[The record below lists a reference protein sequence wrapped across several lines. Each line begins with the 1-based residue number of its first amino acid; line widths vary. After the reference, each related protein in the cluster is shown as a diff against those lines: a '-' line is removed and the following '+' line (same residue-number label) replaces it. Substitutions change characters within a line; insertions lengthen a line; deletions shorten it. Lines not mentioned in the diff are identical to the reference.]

1 MRLILLDYHNFK
13 AFWEFGC
20 GWNIRGDMNK
30 TKSLP
35 RKPEALILV
44 IYVSIFRKKLFERK

>member
-35 RKPEALILV
+35 RKPEALIPV